1 MIWKDGRSV
10 NADKARTIS
19 NLLGYFRMIWK
30 ALESKDGAEGVQM
43 FEPYALIPLAWSSL
57 LIGRIAKGLLSLGQ

>member
-30 ALESKDGAEGVQM
+30 ALESKDGAEGGTDV
-43 FEPYALIPLAWSSL
+43 
-57 LIGRIAKGLLSLGQ
+57 